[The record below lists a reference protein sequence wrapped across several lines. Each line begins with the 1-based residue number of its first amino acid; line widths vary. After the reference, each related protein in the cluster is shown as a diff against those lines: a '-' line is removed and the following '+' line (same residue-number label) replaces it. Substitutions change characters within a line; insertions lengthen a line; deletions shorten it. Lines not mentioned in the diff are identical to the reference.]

1 MSRYILFTGGNS
13 YCGCDFEEVHVFDDS
28 VGDEELD
35 EMLEE
40 LVFENGES
48 YEYVETGWYEG
59 FESEEERDHYY
70 NELCEG
76 NWIEL
81 DRDDYI
87 EWCESNGEEPVNED

>member
-13 YCGCDFEEVHVFDDS
+13 YCGWDFEEVHVFDDS

-59 FESEEERDHYY
+59 FESEEEREHYY

-87 EWCESNGEEPVNED
+87 EWCESNGEEPANED